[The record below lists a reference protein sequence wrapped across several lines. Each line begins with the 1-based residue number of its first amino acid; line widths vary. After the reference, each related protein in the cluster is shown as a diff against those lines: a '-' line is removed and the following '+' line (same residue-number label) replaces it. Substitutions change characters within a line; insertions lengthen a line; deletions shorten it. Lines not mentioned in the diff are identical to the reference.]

1 MWQPCPMTG
10 NGRTYGMAMENPSPG
25 GKSLHLMN
33 IWTGH
38 RYLQNSNAYPIF
50 SAMSNQIV
58 PVSMFPDVGRWLKQ
72 CWRTHLQVEKS
83 LHWAHLRTG
92 LRSHGNSK
100 AFKAFLTM
108 SGPVEHVL
116 MFPNVDWWP
125 RLCSCWTPT
134 APGGKITPSGISN
147 ERKEISSKFQN
158 LSPHFR
164 PCPTQWTHCRHC
176 PMPHVYHRWKISW
189 KTSSRWKN
197 SFIGVG
203 QLVKTGPV
211 VSGVDGNVGV
221 GFGISMISL
230 PSPEILPMEWFFHL
244 ENLFSNVIFT
254 CCHQVMSTQ
263 AWHGQVW
270 SK

>member
-1 MWQPCPMTG
+1 MSVDDWNSVGEPISRWK
-10 NGRTYGMAMENPSPG
+10 NHS
-25 GKSLHLMN
+25 
-33 IWTGH
+33 TGH
-38 RYLQNSNAYPIF
+38 ISGLNWD
-50 SAMSNQIV
+50 IV
-58 PVSMFPDVGRWLKQ
+58 EIQKPKWHFWSCLVQWSMCWCFPMLVDDRDCVRVG
-72 CWRTHLQVEKS
+72 
-83 LHWAHLRTG
+83 
-92 LRSHGNSK
+92 N
-100 AFKAFLTM
+100 
-108 SGPVEHVL
+108 P
-116 MFPNVDWWP
+116 
-125 RLCSCWTPT
+125 
-134 APGGKITPSGISN
+134 APGGKITPLGISK

-203 QLVKTGPV
+203 QLVKTGPI